1 MDFVPLCGIQ
11 SKAGEALAD
20 EFLPIRVQIARE

>member
-1 MDFVPLCGIQ
+1 MDFVPLVGIQ

-20 EFLPIRVQIARE
+20 EFLPIRHQPPW